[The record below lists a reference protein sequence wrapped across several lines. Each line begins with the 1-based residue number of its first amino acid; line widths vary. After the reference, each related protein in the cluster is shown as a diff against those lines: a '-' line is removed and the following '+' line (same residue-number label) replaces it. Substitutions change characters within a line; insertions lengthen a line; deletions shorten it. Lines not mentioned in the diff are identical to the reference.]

1 MNSCISSSER
11 DFESRENKRDECVEK
26 AAPRFVIDGDVDRE
40 CEFLLHFPFSKALS
54 IEIAIDLE
62 FLIATH
68 AFLDYVSLSL
78 SPKFSNKMNLN
89 WMDPERH
96 FVNVFLV
103 SCGVFLGSANLNA
116 LSEIANDLCFSIFFL
131 LIVL

>member
-1 MNSCISSSER
+1 MSVSKKLRRVSSLTVTSI
-11 DFESRENKRDECVEK
+11 ENVS
-26 AAPRFVIDGDVDRE
+26 
-40 CEFLLHFPFSKALS
+40 LLHFPFSKALS
-54 IEIAIDLE
+54 IEIALDLE

-103 SCGVFLGSANLNA
+103 SRGVFLGSANLNA

>member
-1 MNSCISSSER
+1 MCR
-11 DFESRENKRDECVEK
+11 KSRT
-26 AAPRFVIDGDVDRE
+26 AFI
-40 CEFLLHFPFSKALS
+40 LHFHFSKALS

-68 AFLDYVSLSL
+68 AFLDHVSLSL

-103 SCGVFLGSANLNA
+103 SRGVFLGSTNLNA
-116 LSEIANDLCFSIFFL
+116 LSEIAANDLCFSIFFL